1 MKNKRKKERTAKDA
15 VNRKSSIIFIQL
27 GLVFALFLTY
37 IAIESK
43 TIIKDDGSQANFA
56 SVYDMDDTFIPD
68 TTPEP
73 PKPKKVEVIPEP
85 IPILD
90 DPIILKDDSKEK
102 ETVIDIVNIDP
113 DKPVKIDLTT
123 IIEIPIIEED
133 PEDVPFKD
141 IKNAPIFPGCKG
153 TKEEMKKCFSS
164 SINKLVAKKFN
175 IDLAQE
181 LGLSDGKKKIRVQFV
196 VDKNGDVTDVKIRAP
211 HKRLEKETRRVISLL
226 PKMIAGKQ
234 RGREVGVKFYLPITF
249 IVQ

>member
-1 MKNKRKKERTAKDA
+1 MKNTKNKGKPGKEA

-27 GLVFALFLTY
+27 GLVFALLLTY

-43 TIIKDDGSQANFA
+43 TIIKDDGSNTSFV
-56 SVYDMDDTFIPD
+56 SVYDMDEEMIPD

-73 PKPKKVEVIPEP
+73 PKEKKVEPVPEP
-85 IPILD
+85 IFD
-90 DPIILKDDSKEK
+90 DPIIIKNDDPTK
-102 ETVIDIVNIDP
+102 ETEFDP
-113 DKPVKIDLTT
+113 TIFDEEPPVKIVISD
-123 IIEIPIIEED
+123 EIPYVPIIEDD

-141 IKNAPIFPGCKG
+141 IKNAPVFPGCKG
-153 TKEEMKKCFSS
+153 TQEEIKKCFSS
-164 SINKLVAKKFN
+164 SINKLVAKKFD

-181 LGLSDGKKKIRVQFV
+181 LGLTEGKKKIRVQFV
-196 VDKNGDVTDVKIRAP
+196 VDKNGDVIDVEIRAP

-234 RGREVGVKFYLPITF
+234 RGKEVGVKFYLPITF